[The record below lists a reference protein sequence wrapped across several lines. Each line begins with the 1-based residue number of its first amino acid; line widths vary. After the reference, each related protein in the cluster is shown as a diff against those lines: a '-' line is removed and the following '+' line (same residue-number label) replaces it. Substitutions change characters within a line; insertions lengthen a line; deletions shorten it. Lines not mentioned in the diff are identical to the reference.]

1 MDLYQLR
8 EAVVSLCERSGK
20 PILDLSEDDYRQ
32 GGFGDLLD
40 GYGSAEKINRL
51 VEEDFLG
58 IIAEKAGTP
67 PAFPV
72 PQRVLVF
79 SPHPDDDV
87 ISMGGTLRR
96 LVREGH
102 DVHVAYQT
110 SGDIAVGDEEV
121 RRYLYFVKGVNDLF
135 CDGADDA
142 VSKLVKSVSAFL
154 EKKKDGEVDDLEVQ
168 ELKALIRRGEARL
181 ACDYNHIPKDHVHF
195 LNLPF
200 YESGRI
206 EKYPV
211 SERDVA
217 LIANLLAAVRPQ
229 QIFVAGDFADPH
241 DTHRKCT
248 AAVFSALDELKAKK
262 AKTQRQ
268 ECSKGAAGDSFDW
281 LDHYKIWMYRGAWAE
296 WDLADIDLAIPL
308 TAGELAEKREAIL
321 KHHSQMES
329 APFPGSDSRLFWQ
342 RAEDRNRG
350 TAARFAALGLPKVE
364 AMEAFKSKKVKN

>member
-1 MDLYQLR
+1 MDKYKLR
-8 EAVVSLCERSGK
+8 SSVVALCGRLGK
-20 PILDLSEDDYRQ
+20 PILGLTDEDYLQ
-32 GGFGDLLD
+32 GGLSALLAC
-40 GYGSAEKINRL
+40 YGSADRVNHL
-51 VEEDFLG
+51 VYDDLKGTIVEANPHRR
-58 IIAEKAGTP
+58 II
-67 PAFPV
+67 
-72 PQRVLVF
+72 VF

-96 LVREGH
+96 LVREGN
-102 DVHVAYQT
+102 DVHVAYET

-142 VSKLVKSVSAFL
+142 VSRLVKSVSVFL
-154 EKKKDGEVDDLEVQ
+154 EHKKDGEIDDLEVR

-217 LIANLLAAVRPQ
+217 LIANLLAAIRPQ
-229 QIFVAGDFADPH
+229 EIYVAGDFADPH

-248 AAVFSALDELKAKK
+248 AAVFSALDELKA
-262 AKTQRQ
+262 RQ
-268 ECSKGAAGDSFDW
+268 EQQKGMSQARPTGQESDTVDW
-281 LDHYKIWMYRGAWAE
+281 LNDCKIWMYRGAWAE
-296 WDLADIDLAIPL
+296 WDISEIDKAVPM

-329 APFPGSDSRLFWQ
+329 APFPGSDDRLFWQ